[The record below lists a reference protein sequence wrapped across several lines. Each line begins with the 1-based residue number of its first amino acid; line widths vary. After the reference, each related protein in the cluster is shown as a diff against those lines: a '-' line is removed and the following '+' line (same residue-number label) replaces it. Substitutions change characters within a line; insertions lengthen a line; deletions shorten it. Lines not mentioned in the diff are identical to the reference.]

1 MSTHAAP
8 PPGRYLTFHL
18 GTSYYGVPIRE
29 VREVVR
35 LCAITPVPNMPAH
48 IRGVINLRGSV
59 LPVFDLRAKFGMVA
73 VEYDDRACIV
83 VFDRQQDRLRQGTA
97 IGAIVDGVD
106 DVLVLSDSQL
116 AAAPDFAGTVEA
128 DYLLGVGTTPE
139 RVFSLLHMKN
149 ILAADGSVVMPAITP
164 QAASGGTE
172 LP

>member
-1 MSTHAAP
+1 MITLAPP

-18 GTSYYGVPIRE
+18 GRSYYGVPIRE

-35 LCAITPVPNMPAH
+35 LCPITAVPNMPAH

-59 LPVFDLRAKFGMVA
+59 LPVFDLRAKFGMAEVD
-73 VEYDDRACIV
+73 YDDRACIV
-83 VFDRQQDRLRQGTA
+83 VFDRQQDRPRQGSA

-106 DVLVLSDSQL
+106 DVLVLAETQL

-128 DYLLGVGTTPE
+128 DYLLGVGTTPD

-149 ILAADGSVVMPAITP
+149 ILAADGSVQMPVISP
-164 QAASGGTE
+164 KAAAGGTE
-172 LP
+172 SP

>member
-1 MSTHAAP
+1 MNSQAP

-18 GTSYYGVPIRE
+18 GRSYYGVPIRE

-35 LCAITPVPNMPAH
+35 LCPITAVPNMPAH

-59 LPVFDLRAKFGMVA
+59 LPVFDLRAKFGMAEVD
-73 VEYDDRACIV
+73 YDDRACIV
-83 VFDRQQDRLRQGTA
+83 VFDRQQDRPRQGSA

-106 DVLVLSDSQL
+106 DVLVLAETQL

-128 DYLLGVGTTPE
+128 DYLLGVGTTPD

-149 ILAADGSVVMPAITP
+149 ILAADGSVQMPVISP
-164 QAASGGTE
+164 KAAMGGTE
-172 LP
+172 SP

>member
-1 MSTHAAP
+1 MMSHVPP
-8 PPGRYLTFHL
+8 PPGRYLAFHL
-18 GTSYYGVPIRE
+18 GTSYYAVPIRE

-35 LCAITPVPNMPAH
+35 LCPITAVPNMPEH

-73 VEYDDRACIV
+73 VDYDDRACIV
-83 VFDRQQDRLRQGTA
+83 VFDRQQDRPRQGGA

-106 DVLVLSDSQL
+106 DVLVLAESQL

-128 DYLLGVGTTPE
+128 DYLLGVATTPE

-149 ILAADGSVVMPAITP
+149 ILAADGSVAMPDIP
-164 QAASGGTE
+164 SKAAMGGTE
-172 LP
+172 SL